1 VKILYHHRI
10 ASKDGQFVHIEEL
23 TNALKKRGHEIIMVG
38 PGIVDSDGFGSEG
51 GFVSKLK
58 RYVPGAL
65 YELMELGYS
74 LHAFLKLRKAV
85 RQHKPDCLYER
96 YNLYLLSGV
105 WLKKRFGLPM
115 LLEVNAP
122 LFQERS
128 KYDGIAL
135 PGLAR
140 WTEQQTWCNASM
152 VLPVTQVLA
161 DQVEQAGVSRERIL
175 VIHNGINPQ
184 RFSADD
190 NDTEIRQKLGLED
203 KLVLGFTGFVRE
215 WHRLDRVVELL
226 KPDQH
231 GMQKHLLLVGDGPAR
246 KQIEDRARALGVEHA
261 VTITGVIE
269 REDVSKYVAC
279 FDIALQPDVVEY
291 ASPLKLFE
299 YLALGRAIVAPNTAN
314 IREILVHEQSAL
326 LFEPGEEEDF
336 LRTVERLLED
346 PELRDRIGHGA
357 RQMITEREFTWD
369 ANARKVEERFQA
381 LIDRAGRK
389 RV

>member
-1 VKILYHHRI
+1 MKILYHHRI

-38 PGIVDSDGFGSEG
+38 PGIVDSGGFGSEG

-105 WLKKRFGLPM
+105 WLKKLFGLPM

-140 WTEQQTWCNASM
+140 WTEQQTWRNACA

-175 VIHNGINPQ
+175 VIHNGINLQ

-190 NDTEIRQKLGLED
+190 NDTEIRQKLGLEH

-226 KPDQH
+226 KPDQS
-231 GMQKHLLLVGDGPAR
+231 GIQRHLLLVGDGPAR

-261 VTITGVIE
+261 VTITGIVE

-326 LFEPGEEEDF
+326 LFEPGEAEGF
-336 LRTVERLLED
+336 LTTVERLLED
-346 PELRDRIGHGA
+346 PELRARIGRGA
-357 RQMITEREFTWD
+357 QQTISEREFTWD
-369 ANARKVEERFQA
+369 ANARKVEERFQQ
-381 LIDRAGRK
+381 LIDRAGRD
-389 RV
+389 

>member
-1 VKILYHHRI
+1 MKILYHHRI

-85 RQHKPDCLYER
+85 RHHKPDCLYER

-105 WLKKRFGLPM
+105 WLKKWFGLPM

-128 KYDGIAL
+128 KYNGIAL

-140 WTEQQTWCNASM
+140 WTEQQTWRNACT

-161 DQVEQAGVSRERIL
+161 DQVEQAGVSRDHIL

-184 RFSADD
+184 RFSLED
-190 NDTEIRQKLGLED
+190 NDTEMRQKLGLED

-226 KPDQH
+226 KPDQS
-231 GMQKHLLLVGDGPAR
+231 GVQKHLLLVGDGPAR
-246 KQIEDRARALGVEHA
+246 KQIEDRARALGVAHA
-261 VTITGVIE
+261 LTITGVIE
-269 REDVSKYVAC
+269 REEVSKYVAC

-299 YLALGRAIVAPNTAN
+299 YLALGRAIVAPDTAN
-314 IREILVHEQSAL
+314 IREILIHEQSAL
-326 LFEPGEEEDF
+326 LFDPGEEEGF

-346 PELRDRIGHGA
+346 PELRARIGQGA
-357 RQMITEREFTWD
+357 RQTISEREFTWD

-381 LIDRAGRK
+381 LIDQAGSK

>member
-58 RYVPGAL
+58 RYVQGAL

-140 WTEQQTWCNASM
+140 WTEQQTWCNASS

-184 RFSADD
+184 RFSVDD
-190 NDTEIRQKLGLED
+190 NDVEMRQKLGLEH

-226 KPDQH
+226 KPDQN

-291 ASPLKLFE
+291 ASSLKLFE

-326 LFEPGEEEDF
+326 LFEPGEEEGF

-346 PELRDRIGHGA
+346 PELRARIGRGA
-357 RQMITEREFTWD
+357 RQTIAEREFTWD
-369 ANARKVEERFQA
+369 ANARKVEERFQE
-381 LIDRAGRK
+381 LIDRAGRN

>member
-1 VKILYHHRI
+1 MKILYHHRI

-23 TNALKKRGHEIIMVG
+23 TNALKKRGHEIIMIG

-105 WLKKRFGLPM
+105 WLKKWFGLPM

-128 KYDGIAL
+128 KYNGIAL

-140 WTEQQTWCNASM
+140 WTEQQTWRNACT

-161 DQVEQAGVSRERIL
+161 DQVEQAGVSRDHIL

-184 RFSADD
+184 RFSLED
-190 NDTEIRQKLGLED
+190 NDTEMRQKLGLED

-226 KPDQH
+226 KPDQS
-231 GMQKHLLLVGDGPAR
+231 GVQKHLLLVGDGPAR
-246 KQIEDRARALGVEHA
+246 KQIEDRARALGVAHA
-261 VTITGVIE
+261 LTITGVIE
-269 REDVSKYVAC
+269 REEVSKYVAC

-299 YLALGRAIVAPNTAN
+299 YLALGRAIVAPDTAN
-314 IREILVHEQSAL
+314 IREILIHEQSAL
-326 LFEPGEEEDF
+326 LFDPGEEEGF

-346 PELRDRIGHGA
+346 PELRARIGQGA
-357 RQMITEREFTWD
+357 RQTISEREFTWD

-381 LIDRAGRK
+381 LIDQAGSK

>member
-1 VKILYHHRI
+1 MKILYHHRI

-184 RFSADD
+184 RFSVDD
-190 NDTEIRQKLGLED
+190 NDVEMRQKLGLEH

>member
-1 VKILYHHRI
+1 MKILYHHRI

-140 WTEQQTWCNASM
+140 WTEQQTWCNASS

-190 NDTEIRQKLGLED
+190 NDTDIRQKLGLED

-326 LFEPGEEEDF
+326 LFEPGEEEGF
-336 LRTVERLLED
+336 LRMVERLLED

-357 RQMITEREFTWD
+357 RQTITEREFTWD
-369 ANARKVEERFQA
+369 ANARKVEERFQE